1 MDEWHVL
8 SDGAGVVSCDLANR
22 MSPQIQP
29 GVERPRAAGNE
40 IGAEATSFPAPRRGG
55 SVASKQP
62 MRDYLN
68 AINTHVVVY
77 DGGMGATLEQ
87 FDLTSEDY
95 GGLAGKCHEA
105 LVLRRPDVIEGV
117 HASMLDAGAEVV
129 ETDTFQAS
137 RLKLAEWG
145 LAEHT
150 LEINTKAAE
159 IARRAAGERRYVA
172 GSIGPT
178 GYLPASEDPALGQIR
193 FGELVEVFAEQA
205 RGLID
210 GGADLLIVETA
221 QDILEVKA
229 AVFGARQAFKT
240 TGRALPIHTSVSL
253 LPNGGKML
261 LGTDVSA
268 VLCTLEALRVD
279 VIGLNCST
287 GPQDMRDAIRFLG
300 EHCPVPVACIPNAGL
315 PLQGPDGETIFP
327 EQPEPLADALAEFVE
342 RYGVGV
348 VGGCC
353 GTTPDHIR
361 AIVERVATPPGAA
374 ARTAGG
380 GASATA
386 PPTRPVPPRPAP
398 RPPHLSAM
406 IAATPLV
413 QEPRPTMVGE
423 RVNAQGSR
431 KAKELLLAEDYDGL
445 AQIAEDQV
453 EGGAHVLDLC
463 VALTERTDE
472 DEQMRLVVKKV
483 SLTQPAPIQVDSTEP
498 EVIERALEQCPGRA
512 IVNSVNLEAGR
523 AKLDRVVPVALAHGA
538 ALIALTID
546 ETGMA
551 KTAQRKVEIAKRIR
565 DLCCEEHGLDPE
577 LLIFDC
583 LTFTLTTGD
592 EEWRPS
598 AVETIE
604 GIRRIKAE
612 VPHVKTSLGV
622 SNVSFGVSPTA
633 RAVLNSV
640 FLHHCVDAGLDLA
653 MVNPNHITPYGE
665 IPTGERELADDL
677 VFNRREDALERFIAH
692 FESKGEQEADAA
704 AQDPTE
710 GMEPEQALHFH
721 ILRRRREG
729 VEAWIDASVEKIG
742 AVPTLNDVLLPAMK
756 EVGDKFGAGELILP
770 FVLQSAEVMKRAVA
784 QLERYLDKLEGYT
797 KGTVVLATVFGDVHD
812 IGKSLVNTILTN
824 NGYTVV
830 DLGKQVPIQTILDA
844 AQEHDA
850 TAIGLSA
857 LLVSTSKQMPACVA
871 ELHAKGLPYP
881 VLIGGAAI
889 NRAFGYRALY
899 PGGRES
905 EEVYEPGVFYC
916 KDAFEGL
923 AVMDQLVD
931 AQARGGLVERLRASA
946 AEFRAKGETPAEEL
960 DFTDDS
966 VRSPARTDA
975 PVPTPPYWGVR
986 EIEVDLDEVYRH
998 LDTHVLFKLHWGGRG
1013 VKGEAWRELLEGDFR
1028 PRLERMWREQ
1038 DYLHPRALL
1047 GFFPCYALG
1056 NEIVVLD
1063 PATLDPAKPDD
1074 GADGRAPRLDPAT
1087 LDPAAPDSGADGR
1100 APRLDPTP
1108 RARELTRFVC
1118 PRQPKGDRLCLADFF
1133 RPAVDG
1139 RPPAELDV
1147 VAVQAVTVGSEVTE
1161 VMARLESEGEFSEQL
1176 FVHGLGVQAAEGL
1189 AEWLHATVRE
1199 LLGIGATQGRRYS
1212 WGYPAVPE
1220 QSEHLK
1226 VEQLLGL
1233 SDIGM
1238 HITDGYAPEPEQSTL
1253 ALVAHHPQAIYFGT
1267 RQGRLLPNGS
1277 PDDVIKGSPR
1287 DPSLFAAGDTGP
1299 ALGDEEP
1306 PDGTVEEED
1315 EPAMA
1320 G

>member
-1 MDEWHVL
+1 
-8 SDGAGVVSCDLANR
+8 
-22 MSPQIQP
+22 
-29 GVERPRAAGNE
+29 
-40 IGAEATSFPAPRRGG
+40 
-55 SVASKQP
+55 
-62 MRDYLN
+62 MRDFVQ
-68 AINTHVVVY
+68 AIHSRVVIY

-87 FDLTSEDY
+87 FDLGAEDY
-95 GGLAGKCHEA
+95 GGLQGKCHEA
-105 LVLRRPDVIEGV
+105 LVLNRPDVIEGV
-117 HASMLDAGAEVV
+117 HTSMLDAGAEVL

-137 RLKLAEWG
+137 RIKLGEWG
-145 LAEHT
+145 LADYT
-150 LEINTKAAE
+150 VEINTKAAE
-159 IARRAAGERRYVA
+159 IARKAAGEHRFVA

-178 GYLPASEDPALGQIR
+178 GYLPASEDPSLGQIR

-205 RGLID
+205 AGLID
-210 GGADLLIVETA
+210 GGADLIIIETA

-229 AVFGARQAFKT
+229 AVFGAREAFRS
-240 TGRALPIHTSVSL
+240 TGRTLPIHTSVSL

-261 LGTDVSA
+261 LGTDISA
-268 VLCTLEALRVD
+268 VLTTLEALKVD

-287 GPQDMRDAIRFLG
+287 GPEDMRDAIRFLG
-300 EHCPVPVACIPNAGL
+300 EYCPVPVACIPNAGL

-327 EQPEPLADALAEFVE
+327 EKPEPLAEALKEFVE
-342 RYGVGV
+342 RYGVGI

-353 GTTPDHIR
+353 GTTPAHIA
-361 AIVERVATPPGAA
+361 AIAERVRSPGSVRAGGSMPGAQAGGPPG
-374 ARTAGG
+374 
-380 GASATA
+380 GAYPNA
-386 PPTRPVPPRPAP
+386 PSTRAVGARPAP
-398 RPPHLSAM
+398 RPPHLSSM
-406 IAATPLV
+406 IAATPLA
-413 QEPRPTMVGE
+413 QEPAPTMVGE
-423 RVNAQGSR
+423 RVNSQGSR

-445 AQIAEDQV
+445 VQIAEDQV
-453 EGGAHVLDLC
+453 TGGAHVLDLC

-472 DEQMRLVVKKV
+472 DEQMRLVAKKV

-498 EVIERALEQCPGRA
+498 EVIERALEQIPGRA

-523 AKLDRVVPVALAHGA
+523 AKLDRVVPTALAHGA

-546 ETGMA
+546 EVGMA
-551 KTAQRKVEIAKRIR
+551 KTAERKVEIAKRIR
-565 DLCCEEHGLDPE
+565 DLCCEEHGMDPR

-598 AVETIE
+598 AVETIA
-604 GIRRIKAE
+604 GIKAIKE
-612 VPHVKTSLGV
+612 QIPEVKTSLGV
-622 SNVSFGVSPTA
+622 SNVSFGVSPGA

-653 MVNPNHITPYGE
+653 MVNPNHITPYSE
-665 IPTGERELADDL
+665 IPDVERELADDL
-677 VFNRREDALERFIAH
+677 VFNRREDALEKFIEH
-692 FESKGEQEADAA
+692 FESKGPEDAA
-704 AQDPTE
+704 GGTGSADPTE
-710 GMEPEQALHFH
+710 GMEPEEALHFH
-721 ILRRRREG
+721 ILRRRRDG
-729 VEAWIDASVEKIG
+729 VEEWIDKSVEKIG
-742 AVPTLNDVLLPAMK
+742 AVPTLNQVLLPAMK

-784 QLERYLDKLEGYT
+784 QLEKYLDKIEGYT

-857 LLVSTSKQMPACVA
+857 LLVSTSKQMPACIQ
-871 ELHAKGLPYP
+871 ELHAKGLSYP

-899 PGGRES
+899 PGGKDS
-905 EEVYEPGVFYC
+905 DIVYEPGVFYC

-923 AVMDQLVD
+923 AVMDQLID
-931 AQARGGLVERLRASA
+931 ADTRTALVQKLLAGA
-946 AEFRAKGETPAEEL
+946 TEFRAKGDTPEEEL
-960 DFTDDS
+960 NLADDS
-966 VRSPARTDA
+966 VRSPARTDV
-975 PVPTPPYWGVR
+975 PIPTPPYWGVR
-986 EIEVDLDEVYRH
+986 EIPVDLDEVYRH

-1013 VKGEAWRELLEGDFR
+1013 VKGEAWQTLLREDFQ
-1028 PRLERMWREQ
+1028 PRLQRMWREQ
-1038 DYLHPRALL
+1038 TYLHPRALL

-1063 PATLDPAKPDD
+1063 PAVMDPA
-1074 GADGRAPRLDPAT
+1074 GGTDPAN
-1087 LDPAAPDSGADGR
+1087 PAS
-1100 APRLDPTP
+1100 
-1108 RARELTRFVC
+1108 ELTRFVC

-1139 RPPAELDV
+1139 RPPEELDV
-1147 VAVQAVTVGSEVTE
+1147 IAVQAVTVGSEVTE
-1161 VMARLESEGEFSEQL
+1161 LMAKLEAEGEFAEQL
-1176 FVHGLGVQAAEGL
+1176 FVHGLGVQTAEGL
-1189 AEWLHATVRE
+1189 AEWLHYEARRM
-1199 LLGIGATQGRRYS
+1199 LGIPATQGRRYS

-1226 VEQLLGL
+1226 VQKLLDLGQ
-1233 SDIGM
+1233 IGM

-1277 PDDVIKGSPR
+1277 PDAVIRGSDS
-1287 DPSLFAAGDTGP
+1287 DPSLFGE
-1299 ALGDEEP
+1299 LSDEDP
-1306 PDGTVEEED
+1306 PDGALEAED

-1320 G
+1320 